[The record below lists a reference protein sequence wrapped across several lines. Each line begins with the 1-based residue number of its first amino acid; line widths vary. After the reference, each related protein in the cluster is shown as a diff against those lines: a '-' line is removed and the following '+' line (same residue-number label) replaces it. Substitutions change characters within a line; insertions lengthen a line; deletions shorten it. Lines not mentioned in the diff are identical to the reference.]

1 MELRTPKQDKLSET
15 QRTRS
20 GPKRHIC
27 NDGKQKR
34 KVQKQKVVMFKTA
47 KWES

>member
-15 QRTRS
+15 QHTRS

-34 KVQKQKVVMFKTA
+34 KVQKVVMFKTA